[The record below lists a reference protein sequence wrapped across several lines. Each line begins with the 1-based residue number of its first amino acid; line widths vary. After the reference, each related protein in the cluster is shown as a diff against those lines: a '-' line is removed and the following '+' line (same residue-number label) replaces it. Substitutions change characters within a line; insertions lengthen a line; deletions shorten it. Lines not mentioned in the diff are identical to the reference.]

1 MSRPVAMNP
10 PCLRHDDFEIALP
23 MPLFLVVEDVGW
35 WDGRDGSA
43 HHEPYRTGMTRR
55 HCLADYQALASLA
68 LRLSMRIQLA
78 MVLCEWDRTDM
89 LRLVPSATWMGAKW
103 NNAGNRGPWFE
114 EAADFL
120 RRHRRHLEIGLHG
133 VGHEYWVQGRMQ
145 RAEFHDGAG
154 IMRPP
159 DVVRRHLEAFGLLLD
174 QHGLGPFPQ
183 SFVPPALHHSFGN
196 GEASMQAILSR
207 FGVRY
212 LCTIFSRARQYA
224 PPRHAG
230 LTWECGVVLIER
242 GEAPI
247 PWHRIGAAPPRCI
260 NGPVVSLHWCNLL
273 HQDPER
279 NEEVIGPWADFLL
292 ARANELETFLAPDT
306 SACWNQY
313 CHHYLAEVRAH
324 GTGVEID
331 RGRLPDLVALSG
343 PLYVKVRE
351 RHGRPW
357 EVRGGKIVASR
368 VQGDSI
374 TLYAI
379 QPSPGKKLLYFGP
392 CAERTSP

>member
-1 MSRPVAMNP
+1 MNP
-10 PCLRHDDFEIALP
+10 PLLRHDDFEITLP

-35 WDGRDGSA
+35 WQGRDGSPQ
-43 HHEPYRTGMTRR
+43 HEPYRTGMTRR
-55 HCLADYQALASLA
+55 HCLADYRVLAALAQRLA
-68 LRLSMRIQLA
+68 MRIQMA

-89 LRLVPSATWMGAKW
+89 LRQVPSATWLGAKW
-103 NNAGNRGPWFE
+103 NNAGNRGPWLE

-120 RRHRRHLEIGLHG
+120 RRHRQHLEIGLHG
-133 VGHEYWVQGRMQ
+133 VGHEYWVQGRLQ

-159 DVVRRHLEAFGLLLD
+159 DVVRRHLEAFGLLQE

-196 GEASMQAILSR
+196 GGASMQGILGE

-224 PPRHAG
+224 PPHHEG

-242 GEAPI
+242 GEAAV
-247 PWHRIGAAPPRCI
+247 PWHRIGAALPRCI
-260 NGPVVSLHWCNLL
+260 NGPVVSLHWGNLL
-273 HQDPER
+273 HHDPER
-279 NEEVIGPWADFLL
+279 NEEVIGPWVDLLL
-292 ARANELETFLAPDT
+292 AKANELETFMAPDT
-306 SACWNQY
+306 STCWNQY
-313 CHHYLAEVRAH
+313 GHHCLAEIRVH
-324 GTGVEID
+324 GPGVEID
-331 RGRLPDLVALSG
+331 RRRLPDLAALSG

-351 RHGRPW
+351 RHRRSW
-357 EVRGGKIVASR
+357 EVRGGKIAASR
-368 VQGDSI
+368 IQGDGL

-379 QPSPGKKLLYFGP
+379 QPSPNQKCLYFGP
-392 CAERTSP
+392 CAERTSS